1 MLTNL
6 KKVANTVE
14 MRPQERRDSIRYPFT
29 AAADVIDLDS
39 NTRLSARSADLAR
52 GGCFIDTT
60 NPFPI
65 GTRVTVRLTME
76 QKTFQAQARV
86 VYSLPGMGM
95 GLAFTAAEPD
105 QIWILKRWLGELSGE
120 MPAELNAPPPP
131 AAPVAPSHQE
141 VKAPSSGDA
150 EAGFVLTEL
159 IVTLMRKRILSES
172 EGKLLLQKLVS

>member
-29 AAADVIDLDS
+29 AAADVVDVDS

-65 GTRVTVRLTME
+65 GTGVTVRLTMD

-120 MPAELNAPPPP
+120 IPAELSAPPPP
-131 AAPVAPSHQE
+131 VAPVAPAPQE
-141 VKAPSSGDA
+141 VKPSSGNA

-159 IVTLMRKRILSES
+159 IVTLMRKRIISES

>member
-1 MLTNL
+1 MLANL
-6 KKVANTVE
+6 KKVTNTVE

-29 AAADVIDLDS
+29 AAADVIDVDS
-39 NTRLSARSADLAR
+39 NTLLSARSADLAR

-65 GTRVTVRLTME
+65 GTRVSVRLTME
-76 QKTFQAQARV
+76 QKAFQAQARV

-95 GLAFTAAEPD
+95 GLAFIAAEPD

-120 MPAELNAPPPP
+120 MPAELNVPPPV
-131 AAPVAPSHQE
+131 APVAPKNEE
-141 VKAPSSGDA
+141 VKAASGGNA

-159 IVTLMRKRILSES
+159 IITLMRKKTLSES
-172 EGKLLLQKLVS
+172 EGKLLLQKLMS